1 MLERVYTS
9 LEGLIIIDEG
19 ILGILANAI
28 RIDISDIIF
37 DIRGGHLI

>member
-1 MLERVYTS
+1 MLERVYTF
-9 LEGLIIIDEG
+9 LEGLIINEG
-19 ILGILANAI
+19 ILSILANAI